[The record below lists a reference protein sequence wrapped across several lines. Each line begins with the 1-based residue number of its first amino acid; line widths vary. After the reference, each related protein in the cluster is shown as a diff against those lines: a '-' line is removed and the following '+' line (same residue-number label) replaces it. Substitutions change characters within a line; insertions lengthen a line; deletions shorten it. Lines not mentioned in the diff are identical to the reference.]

1 MRWIYRL
8 LEHSSRYYIY
18 AYARESENL
27 DGIIRYD
34 IHERVT
40 EVIKPCTNDEE
51 FEYAVQSAAVHFQTV
66 IKKGFP
72 EECHVD
78 CG

>member
-8 LEHSSRYYIY
+8 LENSSCFFIY
-18 AYARESENL
+18 AYARESEEL

-34 IHERVT
+34 IKQQVT
-40 EVIKPCTNDEE
+40 ELIKPCSNDRESS
-51 FEYAVQSAAVHFQTV
+51 YAKEIALTHFQTV
-66 IKKGFP
+66 IKKNFP
-72 EECHVD
+72 AECHVD